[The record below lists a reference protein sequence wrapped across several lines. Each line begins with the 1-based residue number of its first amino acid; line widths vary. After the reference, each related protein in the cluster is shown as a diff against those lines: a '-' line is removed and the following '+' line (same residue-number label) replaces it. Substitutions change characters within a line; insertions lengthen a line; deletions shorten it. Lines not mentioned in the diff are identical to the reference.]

1 MQIGT
6 GQDWLIDARRESK
19 GERMVFNARVT
30 GLAVLAAVAGL
41 ALGCAGA
48 PSDDPAPSLAFT
60 NVTVV
65 PMDSERTLPD
75 HTVVVR
81 GDRITDVGPAATIA
95 VPDGATLVDGTGK
108 FLMPG
113 MAEMHAHVPV
123 SDDQAYVERM
133 LALFVANGVTTI
145 RGMLGHP
152 SHLALRDRVAAGEIV
167 APVFYTSGPS
177 FNGNSVTSPDV
188 GVRMVREQQAAGYDL
203 LKIHPG
209 VSREAFDAVAEEAGR
224 VGMSFA
230 GHVPADVGL
239 ARAIEAGYASIDHID
254 GFFEYARRDDAP
266 VSLEEAGFFGANL
279 AAHLDPDK
287 LARAVR
293 MTKDAGVW
301 IVPTHGL
308 MQIFMS
314 DATPEDAARWPGVEY
329 MPAAMVEQWQKQRAS
344 FQANP
349 DLTPEVRERFLAE
362 RRTLLKMLHD
372 AGVDIAMGSDAV
384 QVFSVPGFSIVGE
397 MREMAASGL
406 TPYEVYVT
414 GSRNVARY
422 FGREAGTV
430 EAGRIADLVLV
441 DANPLDTVENFARQT
456 GTMVGGRWH
465 ERQALLERF
474 RP

>member
-1 MQIGT
+1 MP
-6 GQDWLIDARRESK
+6 RN
-19 GERMVFNARVT
+19 ERATLVGMLALAA
-30 GLAVLAAVAGL
+30 GLAVSCTATPV
-41 ALGCAGA
+41 
-48 PSDDPAPSLAFT
+48 PSDEGPSVAFI

-65 PMDSERTLPD
+65 PMDEERTIPGQ
-75 HTVVVR
+75 TVIVR
-81 GDRITDVGPAATIA
+81 GDRIVEIGPAASVT
-95 VPDGATLVDGTGK
+95 VPGNATVVDGTGR

-123 SDDQAYVERM
+123 SDDQAFVERM
-133 LALFVANGVTTI
+133 LGLFVANGVTTI

-152 SHLALRDRVAAGEIV
+152 SHLPLREKVAAGAIV

-177 FNGNSVTSPDV
+177 FNGTSVTSPEV
-188 GVRMVREQQAAGYDL
+188 GVQMVREQQAAGYNL

-209 VSREAFDAVAEEAGR
+209 VSRAAFDAVAEEAGR
-224 VGMSFA
+224 IGMTFA

-239 ARAIEAGYASIDHID
+239 ARALEAGFTSIDHID

-266 VSLEEAGFFGANL
+266 VPLENAGFFGANL
-279 AAHLDPDK
+279 AAHLDPEK
-287 LARAVR
+287 LARAVQMAR
-293 MTKDAGVW
+293 DAGVW

-308 MQIFMS
+308 MEIFMS
-314 DATPEDAARWPGVEY
+314 DATPEEAARWPGVDY
-329 MPAAMVEQWQKQRAS
+329 MPAAMVEQWQKQRAA

-349 DLTPEVRERFLAE
+349 DLTPDTRARFLAE

-384 QVFSVPGFSIVGE
+384 QVFSVPGFSIFNE

-422 FGREAGTV
+422 FGRNAGTV
-430 EAGRIADLVLV
+430 EVGRIADLVLV
-441 DANPLDTVENFARQT
+441 EANPLDSVDHFERQA
-456 GTMVGGRWH
+456 GTMVRGQWH
-465 ERQALLERF
+465 DRQALLERL